1 MIAVKVLKL
10 NWTISSILNQINL
23 IEKNFET
30 FVIIKT
36 LYRDR
41 ADRKKLWKGKT
52 ESKQN
57 SKVKLCLI
65 EKDDI
70 TEFIN
75 CTLEWETS
83 SQSVWFMLPN
93 LEIGINKL
101 RLVFQEGIC
110 RSVWALIP
118 LQKVKIIASS
128 SNHLSYNLY
137 QSWNLIWPSIRNHF
151 TPSLYYKSMT
161 NIFTRKIINSEKKD
175 FILILELYQ
184 HRF

>member
-36 LYRDR
+36 
-41 ADRKKLWKGKT
+41 LWKGKT

-110 RSVWALIP
+110 TSVWALIP

-151 TPSLYYKSMT
+151 TPSL
-161 NIFTRKIINSEKKD
+161 
-175 FILILELYQ
+175 
-184 HRF
+184 

>member
-110 RSVWALIP
+110 TSVWALIP
-118 LQKVKIIASS
+118 LQLKSSFPLPITYHTTCIKVEISFGPQFEIILHPAFITS
-128 SNHLSYNLY
+128 L
-137 QSWNLIWPSIRNHF
+137 WLIF
-151 TPSLYYKSMT
+151 LQGKS
-161 NIFTRKIINSEKKD
+161 
-175 FILILELYQ
+175 
-184 HRF
+184 